1 SAKSFPFCSSLFCLF
16 ILRQSLPLLPR
27 LACSGAILAHCN
39 LCLWGS
45 SDSPASASQVA
56 GIISVCHHAW
66 LIVCIFSRDGVSP
79 CWPGWSPTPDSS
91 DSSASAFQSAGNTGV
106 SHHARHSSF
115 FQNGLRYS

>member
-1 SAKSFPFCSSLFCLF
+1 MESCS
-16 ILRQSLPLLPR
+16 ILPR
-27 LACSGAILAHCN
+27 LECSGTISAHCG
-39 LCLWGS
+39 LRLPGS
-45 SDSPASASQVA
+45 SNSPVSASRVA
-56 GIISVCHHAW
+56 GTTGVCHHTR
-66 LIVCIFSRDGVSP
+66 LILYFYRDGVSP